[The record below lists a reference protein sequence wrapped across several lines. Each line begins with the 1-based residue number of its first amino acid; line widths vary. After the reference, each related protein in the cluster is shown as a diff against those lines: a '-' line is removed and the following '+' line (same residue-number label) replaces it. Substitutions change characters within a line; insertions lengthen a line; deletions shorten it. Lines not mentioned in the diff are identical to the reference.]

1 MDTLHLE
8 IERHVSSDECANQ
21 ITFDIVSRSFN
32 LQCPDCVDIM
42 NMSHLML
49 DRREVAQAHGA
60 RLTWVS
66 IWKKPPPESHGVVD
80 LDRHGVGILRGFS
93 ARASGKFVIEGG
105 VLAAGS
111 SPPWRAYRCCR
122 R

>member
-8 IERHVSSDECANQ
+8 IGRHVSSDECPNQ

-49 DRREVAQAHGA
+49 TGAKLPRRTG
-60 RLTWVS
+60 
-66 IWKKPPPESHGVVD
+66 
-80 LDRHGVGILRGFS
+80 RG
-93 ARASGKFVIEGG
+93 
-105 VLAAGS
+105 
-111 SPPWRAYRCCR
+111 
-122 R
+122 